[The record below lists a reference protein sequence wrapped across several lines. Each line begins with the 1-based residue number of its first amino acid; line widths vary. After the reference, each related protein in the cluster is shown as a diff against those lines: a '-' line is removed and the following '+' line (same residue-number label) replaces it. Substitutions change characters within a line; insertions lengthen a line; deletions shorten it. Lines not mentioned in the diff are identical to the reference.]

1 MRIYNKLDLELKDV
15 FDFLELDK
23 KEYKEYLIKTI
34 KTTQI
39 MLDTLERFKS
49 KRFDKQLKRGLS
61 YLKNILTISNYQS
74 STNKSL
80 NFLNYLI
87 EYNLLY
93 SSEHSRVL
101 WIIEKLNKNEFSII
115 VKDEIK
121 RFIIDFEFILDNAK
135 NIDEIKREKSNF
147 IPIIDLL
154 NLPNKNDILIS
165 SIYHLTAIQIHNE
178 TQKNR
183 FDFEVDFYDEVKN
196 KSYKYSVFFNNSCK
210 LVDIF
215 KSNPILRRNLKN
227 EINIYGYLS
236 KNKRYSYFIINEY
249 INNYVLGIKPN
260 TPHHITGYGSI
271 TNYYSYTPYD
281 TIGGLKG
288 YIFPNLDTLEIE
300 F

>member
-15 FDFLELDK
+15 LDFLELDK
-23 KEYKEYLIKTI
+23 KEYKEYLIKII

-61 YLKNILTISNYQS
+61 YLKNILTTSNYKS
-74 STNKSL
+74 CTNKSL

-87 EYNLLY
+87 EYDLLY

-115 VKDEIK
+115 LKDEIK

-135 NIDEIKREKSNF
+135 NINEIKREESNF

-178 TQKNR
+178 TQKNK
-183 FDFEVDFYDEVKN
+183 FDFEVDFYDELKN
-196 KSYKYSVFFNNSCK
+196 KSYKYSIFFNNSCK

-227 EINIYGYLS
+227 EINIYGDLS
-236 KNKRYSYFIINEY
+236 KIKRYSYFIINEY

-260 TPHHITGYGSI
+260 TPHHITGYGAI

-281 TIGGLKG
+281 TLGGLKG

>member
-1 MRIYNKLDLELKDV
+1 MRIDNKLDLEIKDTL
-15 FDFLELDK
+15 DFLELDK

-39 MLDTLERFKS
+39 MLDTLERFKN
-49 KRFDKQLKRGLS
+49 KRFDKQLKRGIS
-61 YLKNILTISNYQS
+61 YLRNIFTTSNYQLYR
-74 STNKSL
+74 NKILS
-80 NFLNYLI
+80 FLNYLLDCDLI
-87 EYNLLY
+87 YNNDRK
-93 SSEHSRVL
+93 RVL
-101 WIIEKLNKNEFSII
+101 WIIEKLNKNEFSLI

-121 RFIIDFEFILDNAK
+121 RFIIDFEFILDNTK

-183 FDFEVDFYDEVKN
+183 FDFEFDFHDEVKN
-196 KSYKYSVFFNNSCK
+196 KSYKYRVFFNNSSK
-210 LVDIF
+210 LIDIF

-260 TPHHITGYGSI
+260 TPHHITGYGAIS
-271 TNYYSYTPYD
+271 NYYSYTPYD